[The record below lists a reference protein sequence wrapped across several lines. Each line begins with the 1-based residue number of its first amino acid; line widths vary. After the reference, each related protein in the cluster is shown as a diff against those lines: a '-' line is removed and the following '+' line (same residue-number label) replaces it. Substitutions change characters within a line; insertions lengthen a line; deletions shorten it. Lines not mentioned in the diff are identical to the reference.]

1 MTTSDFKNLQRI
13 SNSNQPVRSPSG
25 SAFVN
30 AVGTSEGPTSGSSV
44 NKNTDVVDCVP
55 VSIDGEELTG
65 ASPANHMHKNV
76 DSPSM
81 SFDKIPPWFWT
92 SLAIIAGILVL
103 FIIYFLVSK
112 GLDASR
118 TTGAGAGASSSS
130 KSSS

>member
-1 MTTSDFKNLQRI
+1 MTSSDFKNLQRI
-13 SNSNQPVRSPSG
+13 SNSNQPVRAAGG

-30 AVGTSEGPTSGSSV
+30 AIGTTEGPISGA
-44 NKNTDVVDCVP
+44 NRNTDVVDCVP
-55 VSIDGEELTG
+55 VSIDGTELTG
-65 ASPANHMHKNV
+65 DAAAYDKIP